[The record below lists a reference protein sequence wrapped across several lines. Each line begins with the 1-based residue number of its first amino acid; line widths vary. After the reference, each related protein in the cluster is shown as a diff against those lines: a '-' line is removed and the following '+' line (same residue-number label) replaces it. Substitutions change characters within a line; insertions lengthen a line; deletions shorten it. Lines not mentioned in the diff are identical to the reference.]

1 MTLGPRK
8 RRHSINVI
16 RGRQEVYPYLDMTF
30 HQELYTCT
38 VIFDIDIQR
47 DFYVCGGQGFD
58 TSLRH
63 FYGPYSHDEAERS
76 ASSDD
81 CDPPRPYSLGDT
93 TRSSSSQ
100 LSMARTGEGTE
111 DPADGR
117 GE

>member
-1 MTLGPRK
+1 MD
-8 RRHSINVI
+8 V
-16 RGRQEVYPYLDMTF
+16 TF

-38 VIFDIDIQR
+38 VISDIDIQR
-47 DFYVCGGQGFD
+47 NFYVCGGQGFD

-111 DPADGR
+111 DPTDGR